1 MKTCPVCSTSKHQ
14 SAFSAVKNI
23 CNLCHLDGKTYTP
36 PEKVR
41 KPTEAEILQAELAAR
56 TLARRRLIHF
66 VQRFKPD
73 YQAGWVHHDICRRL
87 EQFVK
92 DVEAKK
98 SPRLLL
104 CMPPRA
110 GKSELTSRNFPAWA
124 LGHHPEWE
132 IIAASHTQSLALSFS
147 RHLRDKIRDP
157 AYEAVFPDCVLD
169 PQSQSVENWMTTA
182 GGGYMAAG
190 VGTGITG
197 RGAHVLIID
206 DPVKDMEAADS
217 QLIRDNTWEWYT
229 STAYTR
235 IAPGGGVLGIMTL
248 WNDDDWGG
256 RTITYSENG
265 EGDKFEIV
273 RYPAI
278 NEGYDEYQENE
289 TFSIVKKYPADPV
302 PDNATLIRKA
312 DSALHPD
319 RYDTEM
325 LLKIK
330 RNLYA
335 SGQQRVWSA
344 LYQQNPAPE
353 EGAYFTKDLFRY
365 YSTPPRRR
373 GNFIY
378 QAWDFA
384 IAEGQ
389 ENDYTVGATILQ
401 DERDA
406 LHVLDVKR
414 FKSADSIYIV
424 DVILDYAAE
433 FDADLLGFEDGQI
446 WKTMQAQF
454 DKRCEERRM
463 YPTYEIL
470 KPLTDKKARAN
481 PLKGRM
487 QAGKVYFPDK
497 APWLHDVYSELLRF
511 PAGKHD
517 DCHSA
522 ATLVDSPNGPRQMI
536 DLRDGDEILTYD
548 GHKVFIGHVANH
560 RCTGVKMVL
569 EVTLDDGTRLELTA
583 GHPVLTARGYVYA
596 GDLLD
601 SDEIVRKEVC
611 TFYATVSSGHR
622 SQAGTGSRQHSSTEK
637 DNGCTDTPGSK
648 RAAQSL
654 LGATST
660 TLTETDQTTT
670 SRTFSALH
678 GLSTPQNTAMS
689 VLRRVTRH
697 GGGKILKE
705 SGNSPLKQKLVSTSV
720 RKSRDAFSIAF
731 GRARLAEQSSNWV
744 RRTTTR
750 LLTVLRLV
758 SKSLAESTPSGST
771 TEPCH
776 ASSAG
781 ERSYLD
787 GTESVIASS
796 ALSHAVT
803 NTDTQTSTSVES
815 VKGVARPCVSRQG
828 VLRATAEIA
837 RLLGRTCEKPNAQPA
852 GQRFYPE
859 TRMAAYSAI
868 ENVLTSCEDLSVT
881 QRSMSDSNRLFVKV
895 VSIREIGFQE
905 TYNFDVA
912 GTRNFL
918 VENGI
923 VVHNCVDALAW
934 AVRLTLTRSAPKV
947 KEPDRI
953 KSWKDK
959 LSTGGSLGDVSHMAA

>member
-1 MKTCPVCSTSKHQ
+1 MKTCPVCNTSKHP

-157 AYEAVFPDCVLD
+157 AYEAVFQDCVLD

-265 EGDKFEIV
+265 EGDRFEIV

-278 NEGYDEYQENE
+278 NEGYDEYQDNE
-289 TFSIVKKYPADPV
+289 TFSIVKKYPADPI

-487 QAGKVYFPDK
+487 QAGKVYFDAK
-497 APWLHDVYSELLRF
+497 APWFHDTYTELLRF

-517 DCHSA
+517 D
-522 ATLVDSPNGPRQMI
+522 V
-536 DLRDGDEILTYD
+536 
-548 GHKVFIGHVANH
+548 
-560 RCTGVKMVL
+560 
-569 EVTLDDGTRLELTA
+569 
-583 GHPVLTARGYVYA
+583 
-596 GDLLD
+596 
-601 SDEIVRKEVC
+601 
-611 TFYATVSSGHR
+611 
-622 SQAGTGSRQHSSTEK
+622 
-637 DNGCTDTPGSK
+637 
-648 RAAQSL
+648 
-654 LGATST
+654 
-660 TLTETDQTTT
+660 
-670 SRTFSALH
+670 
-678 GLSTPQNTAMS
+678 
-689 VLRRVTRH
+689 
-697 GGGKILKE
+697 
-705 SGNSPLKQKLVSTSV
+705 
-720 RKSRDAFSIAF
+720 
-731 GRARLAEQSSNWV
+731 
-744 RRTTTR
+744 
-750 LLTVLRLV
+750 
-758 SKSLAESTPSGST
+758 
-771 TEPCH
+771 
-776 ASSAG
+776 
-781 ERSYLD
+781 
-787 GTESVIASS
+787 
-796 ALSHAVT
+796 
-803 NTDTQTSTSVES
+803 
-815 VKGVARPCVSRQG
+815 
-828 VLRATAEIA
+828 
-837 RLLGRTCEKPNAQPA
+837 
-852 GQRFYPE
+852 
-859 TRMAAYSAI
+859 
-868 ENVLTSCEDLSVT
+868 
-881 QRSMSDSNRLFVKV
+881 
-895 VSIREIGFQE
+895 
-905 TYNFDVA
+905 
-912 GTRNFL
+912 
-918 VENGI
+918 
-923 VVHNCVDALAW
+923 VDALAW

>member
-1 MKTCPVCSTSKHQ
+1 
-14 SAFSAVKNI
+14 
-23 CNLCHLDGKTYTP
+23 
-36 PEKVR
+36 
-41 KPTEAEILQAELAAR
+41 
-56 TLARRRLIHF
+56 
-66 VQRFKPD
+66 
-73 YQAGWVHHDICRRL
+73 
-87 EQFVK
+87 
-92 DVEAKK
+92 
-98 SPRLLL
+98 
-104 CMPPRA
+104 
-110 GKSELTSRNFPAWA
+110 
-124 LGHHPEWE
+124 
-132 IIAASHTQSLALSFS
+132 
-147 RHLRDKIRDP
+147 
-157 AYEAVFPDCVLD
+157 
-169 PQSQSVENWMTTA
+169 
-182 GGGYMAAG
+182 
-190 VGTGITG
+190 
-197 RGAHVLIID
+197 
-206 DPVKDMEAADS
+206 MEASDS
-217 QLIRDNTWEWYT
+217 QLIRDNTWDWYT
-229 STAYTR
+229 CFHPETEILTYDGWKPVSEVALREAVATMDMSSGEMYYMPAVEVQSYDFDGELVDVWQRSGVSYRVTPNHNLHIASSKTGPIRTVRADETPETFYIPRSAKVFLGGTPPARTGFRAQHGNGKDFSCATTTWFKFFGAWLGDGSIYAPRGQVVLSAIKPRKRKFFTKVLSEMGVTFWEQERKVTFQNVEVARYLERFGGSHEKYIPENMKHAATPYLEALLEGLFETDGHVVDVDRRYRYVTTSKQLADDVMELAVKCGYAVSYSVRPIDTYHLSLRKTYMTQVDARVRGKTSAPVRKMVPYKGKVHCVTVPPHHSVLIRDRGRISWSGQSTAYTR
-235 IAPGGGVLGIMTL
+235 LAPGGGVLGIMTL

-406 LHVLDVKR
+406 LHVLDIRR
-414 FKSADSIYIV
+414 FKSADSLYIV

-433 FDADLLGFEDGQI
+433 HDADLLGFEDGQI

-497 APWLHDVYSELLRF
+497 APWFHDLYSELLRF

-517 DCHSA
+517 D
-522 ATLVDSPNGPRQMI
+522 QI
-536 DLRDGDEILTYD
+536 
-548 GHKVFIGHVANH
+548 
-560 RCTGVKMVL
+560 
-569 EVTLDDGTRLELTA
+569 
-583 GHPVLTARGYVYA
+583 
-596 GDLLD
+596 
-601 SDEIVRKEVC
+601 
-611 TFYATVSSGHR
+611 
-622 SQAGTGSRQHSSTEK
+622 
-637 DNGCTDTPGSK
+637 
-648 RAAQSL
+648 
-654 LGATST
+654 
-660 TLTETDQTTT
+660 
-670 SRTFSALH
+670 
-678 GLSTPQNTAMS
+678 
-689 VLRRVTRH
+689 
-697 GGGKILKE
+697 
-705 SGNSPLKQKLVSTSV
+705 
-720 RKSRDAFSIAF
+720 
-731 GRARLAEQSSNWV
+731 
-744 RRTTTR
+744 
-750 LLTVLRLV
+750 
-758 SKSLAESTPSGST
+758 
-771 TEPCH
+771 
-776 ASSAG
+776 
-781 ERSYLD
+781 
-787 GTESVIASS
+787 
-796 ALSHAVT
+796 
-803 NTDTQTSTSVES
+803 
-815 VKGVARPCVSRQG
+815 
-828 VLRATAEIA
+828 
-837 RLLGRTCEKPNAQPA
+837 
-852 GQRFYPE
+852 
-859 TRMAAYSAI
+859 
-868 ENVLTSCEDLSVT
+868 
-881 QRSMSDSNRLFVKV
+881 
-895 VSIREIGFQE
+895 
-905 TYNFDVA
+905 
-912 GTRNFL
+912 
-918 VENGI
+918 
-923 VVHNCVDALAW
+923 DALAW

>member
-1 MKTCPVCSTSKHQ
+1 MSTKTCPVCNSSKHT
-14 SAFSAVKNI
+14 SAFSAVKHI

-36 PEKVR
+36 PEKAR

-92 DVEAKK
+92 DVEARK

-104 CMPPRA
+104 CMPPRS

-289 TFSIVKKYPADPV
+289 TYSIVKKYPADPV
-302 PDNATLIRKA
+302 PVNATLIRKA

-319 RYDTEM
+319 RYDAEM

-373 GNFIY
+373 GNFVY

-454 DKRCEERRM
+454 DKRCDERRM

-497 APWLHDVYSELLRF
+497 APWLHDVYTELLRF

-517 DCHSA
+517 D
-522 ATLVDSPNGPRQMI
+522 V
-536 DLRDGDEILTYD
+536 
-548 GHKVFIGHVANH
+548 
-560 RCTGVKMVL
+560 
-569 EVTLDDGTRLELTA
+569 
-583 GHPVLTARGYVYA
+583 
-596 GDLLD
+596 
-601 SDEIVRKEVC
+601 
-611 TFYATVSSGHR
+611 
-622 SQAGTGSRQHSSTEK
+622 
-637 DNGCTDTPGSK
+637 
-648 RAAQSL
+648 
-654 LGATST
+654 
-660 TLTETDQTTT
+660 
-670 SRTFSALH
+670 
-678 GLSTPQNTAMS
+678 
-689 VLRRVTRH
+689 
-697 GGGKILKE
+697 
-705 SGNSPLKQKLVSTSV
+705 
-720 RKSRDAFSIAF
+720 
-731 GRARLAEQSSNWV
+731 
-744 RRTTTR
+744 
-750 LLTVLRLV
+750 
-758 SKSLAESTPSGST
+758 
-771 TEPCH
+771 
-776 ASSAG
+776 
-781 ERSYLD
+781 
-787 GTESVIASS
+787 
-796 ALSHAVT
+796 
-803 NTDTQTSTSVES
+803 
-815 VKGVARPCVSRQG
+815 
-828 VLRATAEIA
+828 
-837 RLLGRTCEKPNAQPA
+837 
-852 GQRFYPE
+852 
-859 TRMAAYSAI
+859 
-868 ENVLTSCEDLSVT
+868 
-881 QRSMSDSNRLFVKV
+881 
-895 VSIREIGFQE
+895 
-905 TYNFDVA
+905 
-912 GTRNFL
+912 
-918 VENGI
+918 
-923 VVHNCVDALAW
+923 VDALAW
-934 AVRLTLTRSAPKV
+934 AVRLTLTRSAPKLP
-947 KEPDRI
+947 EPAKI

-959 LSTGGSLGDVSHMAA
+959 LLTGGSLEGTSHMAA

>member
-1 MKTCPVCSTSKHQ
+1 MFAP
-14 SAFSAVKNI
+14 F
-23 CNLCHLDGKTYTP
+23 D
-36 PEKVR
+36 
-41 KPTEAEILQAELAAR
+41 
-56 TLARRRLIHF
+56 F
-66 VQRFKPD
+66 V
-73 YQAGWVHHDICRRL
+73 VDI
-87 EQFVK
+87 Q
-92 DVEAKK
+92 
-98 SPRLLL
+98 
-104 CMPPRA
+104 
-110 GKSELTSRNFPAWA
+110 T
-124 LGHHPEWE
+124 
-132 IIAASHTQSLALSFS
+132 
-147 RHLRDKIRDP
+147 
-157 AYEAVFPDCVLD
+157 
-169 PQSQSVENWMTTA
+169 
-182 GGGYMAAG
+182 
-190 VGTGITG
+190 GTGNFFTEG
-197 RGAHVLIID
+197 LLVHNCHVLVID

-289 TFSIVKKYPADPV
+289 TYSIVKKYPADPV
-302 PDNATLIRKA
+302 PVNATLIRKA

-319 RYDTEM
+319 RYDAEM

-373 GNFIY
+373 GNFVY

-454 DKRCEERRM
+454 DKRCDERRM

-497 APWLHDVYSELLRF
+497 APWLHDVYTELLRF

-548 GHKVFIGHVANH
+548 GRRVLIGHVANH
-560 RCTGVKMVL
+560 HCTGVKMVL
-569 EVTLDDGTRLELTA
+569 EVTLEDGTRLELTA

-611 TFYATVSSGHR
+611 TLYATVSSGHR
-622 SQAGTGSRQHSSTEK
+622 SQTDTGSRQHSSTEK
-637 DNGCTDTPGSK
+637 DNGCTDTLGSK
-648 RAAQSL
+648 SAAQSL
-654 LGATST
+654 LDATST

-670 SRTFSALH
+670 SRIFSALH
-678 GLSTPQNTAMS
+678 GPSTQQNTAMS
-689 VLRRVTRH
+689 VLRRVTRL
-697 GGGKILKE
+697 GRGKILKE

-720 RKSRDAFSIAF
+720 RKNRDDFSIAF

-750 LLTVLRLV
+750 LLTVLHLV
-758 SKSLAESTPSGST
+758 SKRLAESTPSGST
-771 TEPCH
+771 VEPCH
-776 ASSAG
+776 ASSVV
-781 ERSYLD
+781 ERSCLD

-796 ALSHAVT
+796 APSHAVT
-803 NTDTQTSTSVES
+803 STDTQTSTSVES
-815 VKGVARPCVSRQG
+815 VKGAARPCTSRLG
-828 VLRATAEIA
+828 AFRATAEIA
-837 RLLGRTCEKPNAQPA
+837 GLLGRTCEKPNARPA

-881 QRSMSDSNRLFVKV
+881 RRSMSDLNRLFVKV
-895 VSIREIGFQE
+895 ISIREIGFQE

-934 AVRLTLTRSAPKV
+934 AVRLTLTRSAPKLP
-947 KEPDRI
+947 EPAKI

-959 LSTGGSLGDVSHMAA
+959 LLTGGSLEGTSHMAA